1 VAHNSKRNNKH
12 TTKQDGDDYVY
23 PTAKIK
29 ETKTRS
35 RRADH
40 DLIEAGLLDHEFGEE
55 GSLEEQ
61 IADEDRENLEDYN
74 AMIQDINQDDPCED
88 DYDCRYREHDDLE
101 DDEHLNDAEADIYDH
116 LHDDLTSDCGHDWED
131 Y

>member
-40 DLIEAGLLDHEFGEE
+40 DLIEAGLLDHEFGEDDDE
-55 GSLEEQ
+55 TNAPDDFYDDAPMELPEE
-61 IADEDRENLEDYN
+61 N
-74 AMIQDINQDDPCED
+74 DDD
-88 DYDCRYREHDDLE
+88 FDCRYREHDDLE

-116 LHDDLTSDCGHDWED
+116 LHDDLTSDYGHDWED